1 MKPLVKLMLVLAT
14 AFAMTFVIARLTGV
28 LSVEQVEKWLTLAQQ
43 ADSQYVMLLV
53 FGLLFID
60 LFIAVPTLTIMIL
73 SGYFLGYQMA
83 MVAAISGVMSAGII
97 GYLLSYRYGEKLERL
112 IIRDE
117 QQRQSLRAQFNQYGV
132 VMILLSRAMPILP
145 EVTACLSG
153 ISKMSFTKFLLAW
166 TLSCVPYIAI
176 ATYAGSIST
185 LQNPKPAIL
194 TAVTLS
200 VFFWSCW
207 FVFQRISK
215 RQSA

>member
-28 LSVEQVEKWLTLAQQ
+28 LSVEQVESWLTLAQQ

-73 SGYFLGYQMA
+73 SGYFLGHQMA
-83 MVAAISGVMSAGII
+83 MIAAISGVMSAGIV

-117 QQRQSLRAQFNQYGV
+117 QQRQSLGAQFNQYGM

-153 ISKMSFTKFLLAW
+153 ISKMPFTKFLLAW
-166 TLSCVPYIAI
+166 TLSSVPYIAI

-194 TAVTLS
+194 TAVALS